1 MINEHSSRVSEKA
14 SRRFP
19 APGMA
24 LSLRIRAG
32 GGKKS
37 MWKFYAG
44 TADRGEDE
52 ESGKWNAWEREID
65 LDLFGFFAQWLRFAS
80 SLIYESRNWVNRQKV

>member
-1 MINEHSSRVSEKA
+1 
-14 SRRFP
+14 
-19 APGMA
+19 MA

-52 ESGKWNAWEREID
+52 ESGKWNAGEREID
-65 LDLFGFFAQWLRFAS
+65 LDLFGFFAQ
-80 SLIYESRNWVNRQKV
+80 